1 MDNLD
6 VLVVDDESGIRSG
19 VTRILRNFQVD
30 YPFMD
35 NAISFTVTEASSG
48 EEALEMITT
57 KVPDIIL
64 LDNKLPG
71 ISGVEVL
78 EYINKNQIKTIV
90 VMITSYASLDVAVKA
105 TKNGAFDFV
114 PKPFT
119 PQEIKS
125 SLENITKHL
134 FLSKMTQKMKKEGKQ
149 VRFQFLS
156 VLSHE
161 MKAPINAVEGY
172 LQMMQEKQ
180 MGDSIEEYSDII
192 ERSLVRMS
200 GMRSL
205 IMDMLDLT
213 RIGSGKKK
221 RDMKSQKIIELAV
234 NAIDTM
240 NPYAIQRD
248 VTIISDIDENIVFY
262 SDADEI
268 GIILN
273 NLISNAIK
281 YNKIGGKVF
290 LTINKKNKD
299 LLIEIKDTGIGLTKD
314 EIPKLFK
321 EFVRIKNPKTKN
333 ISGSGLG
340 LSIVKNF
347 VDFYNGEISVSSIPD
362 EGTIFNVLLKNVND
376 D

>member
-134 FLSKMTQKMKKEGKQ
+134 FLSKMTQKMK
-149 VRFQFLS
+149 
-156 VLSHE
+156 
-161 MKAPINAVEGY
+161 
-172 LQMMQEKQ
+172 
-180 MGDSIEEYSDII
+180 
-192 ERSLVRMS
+192 
-200 GMRSL
+200 
-205 IMDMLDLT
+205 
-213 RIGSGKKK
+213 
-221 RDMKSQKIIELAV
+221 
-234 NAIDTM
+234 
-240 NPYAIQRD
+240 
-248 VTIISDIDENIVFY
+248 
-262 SDADEI
+262 
-268 GIILN
+268 
-273 NLISNAIK
+273 
-281 YNKIGGKVF
+281 
-290 LTINKKNKD
+290 
-299 LLIEIKDTGIGLTKD
+299 
-314 EIPKLFK
+314 
-321 EFVRIKNPKTKN
+321 
-333 ISGSGLG
+333 
-340 LSIVKNF
+340 
-347 VDFYNGEISVSSIPD
+347 
-362 EGTIFNVLLKNVND
+362 
-376 D
+376 